1 MFPKN
6 FHEIVPGSP
15 GHPTGLYAG
24 PLVSN
29 FLYSPRKFVKMKY
42 KLTQK
47 EKKKAPRGFEP
58 LISCLLDRRFN
69 QLSHGATCQ
78 SLATITHV
86 NFRVITCRI
95 RKFFMF

>member
-29 FLYSPRKFVKMKY
+29 FLYSPRKFVKN
-42 KLTQK
+42 
-47 EKKKAPRGFEP
+47 E
-58 LISCLLDRRFN
+58 I
-69 QLSHGATCQ
+69 
-78 SLATITHV
+78 
-86 NFRVITCRI
+86 
-95 RKFFMF
+95 